1 MGAREAGPKLP
12 PLMAMAASRNPNQ
25 VRLHITFNQAHLFC
39 FVFFYIV
46 VPRADMY
53 DICMCK
59 FDALKLGLVLV
70 LLLCI

>member
-12 PLMAMAASRNPNQ
+12 PLMAMAASRNPSQ
-25 VRLHITFNQAHLFC
+25 VRLRITFNHAHMFYFYFL
-39 FVFFYIV
+39 YIV

-59 FDALKLGLVLV
+59 FYALKLGLMLV
-70 LLLCI
+70 PLLCI